1 MPFLR
6 TDGAP
11 LDELPLAQRP
21 VDGYRFALRAPI
33 VYVDEP
39 TGRRYRAPAAGEAP
53 PPVGITDLASVP
65 TPLWGLIASYG
76 RQSAPAVLHDA
87 QSIAAAA
94 LDDRG
99 AALAQRREDD
109 DVFHRALREQGV
121 PVLRARLMWAW
132 VSADRERTYA
142 GWRGWLLL
150 GQVALGV
157 VAVVAALVLAVV
169 AHPAWLLL
177 AVVPALAALAWGGL
191 ARLAVAL
198 TYPLALLGPVLLVQL
213 LAVGVFRAVEA
224 IVELVAGGDVRSVVR
239 PTVRP
244 PDVPAGG
251 DPR

>member
-6 TDGAP
+6 EDGGP

-21 VDGYRFALRAPI
+21 ADGYRFALRAPI
-33 VYVDEP
+33 VYVDDP
-39 TGRRYRAPAAGEAP
+39 SGRRYRAPAAGEGP

-87 QSIAAAA
+87 QSIAAAE
-94 LDDRG
+94 LDDDA

-150 GQVALGV
+150 AQVALGV
-157 VAVVAALVLAVV
+157 VAVVAAIVLAVV

-177 AVVPALAALAWGGL
+177 AVVPAVAALAWGGL
-191 ARLAVAL
+191 ARLVIAL

-213 LAVGVFRAVEA
+213 LAVGVFRVVEA

-244 PDVPAGG
+244 PDAGDLTG
-251 DPR
+251 RS

>member
-6 TDGAP
+6 EDGAP
-11 LDELPLAQRP
+11 LDELELAQRP
-21 VDGYRFALRAPI
+21 ADGYRFAVREPI
-33 VYVDEP
+33 VYVDDP
-39 TGRRYRAPAAGEAP
+39 SDRRYRVPAAGEAP

-76 RQSAPAVLHDA
+76 RQSAPAILHDA

-94 LDDRG
+94 LDDRE

-132 VSADRERTYA
+132 VSADRERTYG

-150 GQVALGV
+150 AQVALGV
-157 VAVVAALVLAVV
+157 AVVVTAIVLAIL

-177 AVVPALAALAWGGL
+177 AVAPALAALWWGGL
-191 ARLAVAL
+191 ARLVIAL
-198 TYPLALLGPVLLVQL
+198 TYPLALLGPVLVVQL
-213 LAVGVFRAVEA
+213 LAVGVFRVFEAV
-224 IVELVAGGDVRSVVR
+224 VELIAGGDVRSVVR
-239 PTVRP
+239 PTVLP
-244 PDVPAGG
+244 PQATDGG
-251 DPR
+251 GPR